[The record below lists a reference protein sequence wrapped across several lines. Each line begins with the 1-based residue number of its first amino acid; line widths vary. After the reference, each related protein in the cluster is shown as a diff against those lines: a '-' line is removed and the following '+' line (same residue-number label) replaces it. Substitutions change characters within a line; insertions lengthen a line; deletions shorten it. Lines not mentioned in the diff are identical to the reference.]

1 MADNH
6 CAFGS
11 STASVMRHHPSQIP
25 LCDRTALRAVGVP
38 LSAQLGG
45 RNVAQDLGPSCDGR
59 RRPF

>member
-11 STASVMRHHPSQIP
+11 STASVMCHQPAQIP
-25 LCDRTALRAVGVP
+25 RCDSTALRAVGVP
-38 LSAQLGG
+38 LSAQLGR

-59 RRPF
+59 RR